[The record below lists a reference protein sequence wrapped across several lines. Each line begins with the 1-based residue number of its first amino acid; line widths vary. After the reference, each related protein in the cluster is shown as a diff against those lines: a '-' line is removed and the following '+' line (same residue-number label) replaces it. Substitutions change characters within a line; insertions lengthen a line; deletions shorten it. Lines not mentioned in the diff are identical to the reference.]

1 MMLNVAPGN
10 SSGAGSERFYRGG
23 QADANPRDVAA
34 QMLSNAGWS
43 LWRHKWVLLLCLLL
57 VPAITWAGLKQLT
70 PLYTADA
77 SVLYEPASYNQA
89 ELQSILRPDTTTD
102 EVIATQVEV
111 VTSLRSAER
120 IVDRF
125 NLDQNPEFNYTLRP
139 KTTFDVITAGIG
151 NGVKGGIAFLIR
163 PVFPAAADQLVANTL
178 HPPTAEDVHRSVMVA
193 VQDATEARP
202 VRLSHVIMVS
212 FTSKSRTLAADVANE
227 LSNLYISDQL
237 QMKFD
242 AVRNANKWLEGQA
255 HELQQQVQAN
265 DNKIANYRAT
275 QGLTVGIVG
284 NLVTEE
290 VSRLSSN
297 LDAATN
303 DLAQAEGQVSA
314 AHGRMGSSAQAAISP
329 SVVAL
334 RAQRDQLSA
343 QMQSLM
349 AHLGPNHPTIIA
361 MRQQLSVMNS
371 EVNAETGQVLAAS
384 DAAVRAARAKVAG
397 LQEQLRDARERVA
410 SAGQAEIPLDAM
422 QREADASRNLLQTVL
437 DSIQRLA
444 QQAAI
449 ETSDARVVSAALPP
463 TEQSFPKTKVLVPA
477 SALLGLCI
485 GFLLVYL
492 LELTQS
498 KFRSGHDIRTVLG
511 LNCLAQIPQIDG
523 EKEGVS
529 GIEEYLVQKPFSLG
543 AEQVRSLRAA
553 LWLGASRPKVV
564 AIAAARPG
572 EGKTTTSICLG
583 RSASLAGE
591 RIVVVEC
598 DTRKPSFA
606 KLMGI
611 QEKTGLLEF
620 LSGTAT
626 LEDVIHTDKLTSFDY
641 IPAGIAGRSNSHSL
655 FMSENM
661 VMLLER
667 LRRDYDL
674 VVLDLPPVI
683 ALTDARIVAS
693 LAEATL
699 LCVRWQTTPRKV
711 AKHCYEMLQ
720 DAQANVV
727 GAALTRVNM
736 RAHARSG
743 HTDAEAYH
751 SRYAP
756 YYQH

>member
-10 SSGAGSERFYRGG
+10 SSGSGSDRFRRGA
-23 QADANPRDVAA
+23 QADISPRDAA
-34 QMLSNAGWS
+34 ALMLSNAAWS
-43 LWRHKWVLLLCLLL
+43 LWRHKALLLLCLLL

-70 PLYTADA
+70 PLYTAGA
-77 SVLYEPASYNQA
+77 SVLYEPASYNQQ

-102 EVIATQVEV
+102 EVITTQVQV
-111 VTSLRSAER
+111 IQGLHSAER
-120 IVDRF
+120 LADRF
-125 NLDQNPEFNYTLRP
+125 DLEQNPEFNYTLRP
-139 KTTFDVITAGIG
+139 KTAFASFRSGVVGGI
-151 NGVKGGIAFLIR
+151 KGGIAFLIR
-163 PVFPAAADQLVANTL
+163 PVFPAAADSLTANTL
-178 HPPTAEDVHRSVMVA
+178 HPPTAEDIRRSVIMTVQGAITAEA
-193 VQDATEARP
+193 VRQ
-202 VRLSHVIMVS
+202 SHVIEVS
-212 FTSKSRTLAADVANE
+212 FTSQSRTLASDVANE
-227 LSNLYISDQL
+227 LANMYISDQL
-237 QMKFD
+237 QLKFD

-255 HELQQQVQAN
+255 HELQQQVEAN
-265 DNKIANYRAT
+265 ENKIANYRTT
-275 QGLTVGIVG
+275 QGLTQGVAA

-290 VSRLSSN
+290 VSRLSQN
-297 LDAATN
+297 LSEARN
-303 DLAQAEGQVSA
+303 ELAQAEGQVSA
-314 AHGRMGSSAQAAISP
+314 VHGRQGSSAAAAISP

-334 RAQRDQLSA
+334 RAQRDAVSA
-343 QMQSLM
+343 QLQSLL
-349 AHLGPNHPTIIA
+349 AHLGPNHPTVIS
-361 MRQQLSVMNS
+361 MRQQLGVLSS

-384 DAAVRAARAKVAG
+384 DSAVRSSRAKVAG
-397 LQEQLRDARERVA
+397 LEEQLRDARERVA
-410 SAGQAEIPLDAM
+410 TAGQAEIPLEAM

-437 DSIQRLA
+437 GSIQRLA

-449 ETSDARVVSAALPP
+449 ETSDARMVSQALPP
-463 TEQSFPKTKVLVPA
+463 PEPSYPKTRPLLLA
-477 SALLGLCI
+477 AAMLGLFI

-498 KFRSGHDIRTVLG
+498 KFRSGHDINSVLG
-511 LNCLAQIPQIDG
+511 LACLAQIPQIDN
-523 EKEGVS
+523 EKEGVA

-543 AEQVRSLRAA
+543 AEQIRSLRAA
-553 LWLGASRPKVV
+553 LWLGATRPKVV

-611 QEKTGLLEF
+611 KEKTGLLEF
-620 LSGTAT
+620 LSGTAP

-641 IPAGIAGRSNSHSL
+641 IPAGVMGRSNSHSL

-699 LCVRWQTTPRKV
+699 LCVRWQTTPRAV

-751 SRYAP
+751 ARYAP

>member
-1 MMLNVAPGN
+1 MLNVAPGN
-10 SSGAGSERFYRGG
+10 TPGSGSERSFRG
-23 QADANPRDVAA
+23 ANAEPTPRDAAA
-34 QMLSNAGWS
+34 QMLSNAAWS
-43 LWRHKWVLLLCLLL
+43 LWRHKWVLLLCVLL
-57 VPAITWAGLKQLT
+57 VPSITWAGLKQIT

-77 SVLYEPASYNQA
+77 TVIYEPAQYNQQ
-89 ELQSILRPDTTTD
+89 ELQSILSRDTTTD
-102 EVIATQVEV
+102 EVISTQVQV
-111 VTSLRSAER
+111 IQNLRSAER
-120 IVDRF
+120 VVDRF
-125 NLDQNPEFNYTLRP
+125 DLEQNPEFNYTLRP
-139 KTTFDVITAGIG
+139 KTDFAAITDGI
-151 NGVKGGIAFLIR
+151 VGGIRGGLAFLIR
-163 PVFPAAADQLVANTL
+163 PIFPAAADALEVNAG
-178 HPPTAEDVHRSVMVA
+178 HPPTPEDIRHAVVMA
-193 VQDATEARP
+193 VQNAITAQS
-202 VRLSHVIMVS
+202 VRLSHVIDVS
-212 FTSKSRTLAADVANE
+212 FTSRSRTLASDVANE
-227 LSNLYISDQL
+227 LASMYIADQL
-237 QMKFD
+237 QLKFD

-255 HELQQQVQAN
+255 HELQGQVQAN
-265 DNKIANYRAT
+265 DNKIAQYRSQ
-275 QGLTVGIVG
+275 QGLTQGVAAS
-284 NLVTEE
+284 LVTEE
-290 VSRLSSN
+290 VSRLSESLVEARN
-297 LDAATN
+297 E
-303 DLAQAEGQVSA
+303 LAQAEGQVSA
-314 AHGRMGSSAQAAISP
+314 AHGKFGSSAQAAVSP

-334 RAQRDQLSA
+334 RAQRDSLSA
-343 QMQSLM
+343 QLQSLL
-349 AHLGPNHPTIIA
+349 AHLGPNHPTVIS
-361 MRQQLSVMNS
+361 MRQQLGVLSS
-371 EVNAETGQVLAAS
+371 EVNAETGQVMAAS
-384 DAAVRAARAKVAG
+384 DAAVRSARAKVAG
-397 LQEQLRDARERVA
+397 LQEQLREARERVA
-410 SAGQAEIPLDAM
+410 TAGQAEIPLEAM

-437 DSIQRLA
+437 GSMQRLQ

-449 ETSDARVVSAALPP
+449 ETSDARVVSNSLPP
-463 TEQSFPKTKVLVPA
+463 PEPSYPKTKVLVAA
-477 SALLGLCI
+477 SVLLGLCI

-511 LNCLAQIPQIDG
+511 LNCLAQIPQIDHD
-523 EKEGVS
+523 KEGVS
-529 GIEEYLVQKPFSLG
+529 GMEEYLVQKPFSLG

-564 AIAAARPG
+564 AVAAARPG

-611 QEKTGLLEF
+611 KEKTGLLEF
-620 LSGTAT
+620 LSGTAP

-641 IPAGIAGRSNSHSL
+641 IPAGVGGRSNSHSL

-683 ALTDARIVAS
+683 AMTDARIVAS

-699 LCVRWQTTPRKV
+699 LCVRWQTTPRAV

-720 DAQANVV
+720 DAGANVV

>member
-1 MMLNVAPGN
+1 MLNVAPGN
-10 SSGAGSERFYRGG
+10 TSGSGSERFYRGP
-23 QADANPRDVAA
+23 QADATPRDLAA
-34 QMLSNAGWS
+34 LMLSNAAWS

-70 PLYTADA
+70 PLYTASA
-77 SVLYEPASYNQA
+77 SVLYEPASYNQT

-102 EVIATQVEV
+102 EVISTQVQV
-111 VTSLRSAER
+111 IQGLHSAQR
-120 IVDRF
+120 LVDRF
-125 NLDQNPEFNYTLRP
+125 DLDQNPEFNYSLRP
-139 KTTFDVITAGIG
+139 KSTLSVITSGVTRGI
-151 NGVKGGIAFLIR
+151 KGGIAFLIR
-163 PVFPAAADQLVANTL
+163 PVFPAAADSLTADTS
-178 HPPTAEDVHRSVMVA
+178 HPPTAEEIHRSVVMA
-193 VQDATEARP
+193 VQDAITAQA
-202 VRLSHVIMVS
+202 VRLSHVIAVS
-212 FTSKSRTLAADVANE
+212 FTSKSRTLSADVANE
-227 LSNLYISDQL
+227 LANIYISDQL
-237 QMKFD
+237 QLKFD
-242 AVRNANKWLEGQA
+242 AVRNANKWLETQA

-265 DNKIANYRAT
+265 DNKIASYRNQ
-275 QGLTVGIVG
+275 QGLTQGVAA

-290 VSRLSSN
+290 VSRLSEN
-297 LDAATN
+297 LSAARN
-303 DLAQAEGQVSA
+303 EMAQAEGQVSA

-329 SVVAL
+329 SVIAL
-334 RAQRDQLSA
+334 RAQRDALSA
-343 QMQSLM
+343 QLQSLL
-349 AHLGPNHPTIIA
+349 AHLGPNHPTVVA
-361 MRQQLSVMNS
+361 MRQQLSVLSS

-384 DAAVRAARAKVAG
+384 DAAVRSARAKVAG

-410 SAGQAEIPLDAM
+410 TAGQAEIPLEAM
-422 QREADASRNLLQTVL
+422 TREADASRTLLQTVL

-449 ETSDARVVSAALPP
+449 ETADGRVVSAALPP
-463 TEQSFPKTKVLVPA
+463 SEQSFPKTKILVPA
-477 SALLGLCI
+477 SVLLGLFV

-529 GIEEYLVQKPFSLG
+529 GMEEYLVQKPFSLG

-591 RIVVVEC
+591 RIIVVEC

-611 QEKTGLLEF
+611 SEKSGLLEF
-620 LSGTAT
+620 LSGTAP

-641 IPAGIAGRSNSHSL
+641 IPAGVAGRSNSHAL

-667 LRRDYDL
+667 LRKDYDL

>member
-1 MMLNVAPGN
+1 MLNVTTPGP
-10 SSGAGSERFYRGG
+10 GSARPYRGG
-23 QADANPRDVAA
+23 PSDASPRDAAA
-34 QMLSNAGWS
+34 QMLSNAAWS
-43 LWRHKWVLLLCLLL
+43 LWRHKWVLLLCILL
-57 VPAITWAGLKQLT
+57 VPAIAWAALKQVT
-70 PLYTADA
+70 PLFTATA
-77 SVLYEPASYNQA
+77 SVIYEPAAYNEK
-89 ELQSILRPDTTTD
+89 ELQSILTPDTTTD
-102 EVIATQVEV
+102 EVITTQVEV
-111 VTSLRSAER
+111 IKGLHSAER
-120 IVDRF
+120 IVERFDLDR
-125 NLDQNPEFNYTLRP
+125 DPEFNGALRP
-139 KTTFDVITAGIG
+139 KATFAAISDGITGGI
-151 NGVKGGIAFLIR
+151 KGGIAFLIR
-163 PVFPAAADQLVANTL
+163 PVFPAAADSLVASAE
-178 HPPTAEDVHRSVMVA
+178 PPTAEDIRRRVVVSVQNAISAEA
-193 VQDATEARP
+193 VRQ
-202 VRLSHVIMVS
+202 SHVIDVS
-212 FTSKSRTLAADVANE
+212 FTAESPTLAADVANE
-227 LSNLYISDQL
+227 LSTLYISDQL
-237 QMKFD
+237 QLKFD
-242 AVRNANKWLEGQA
+242 AVRSANKWLEGQA

-265 DNKIANYRAT
+265 ENKIASYRT
-275 QGLTVGIVG
+275 SQGLTQGVQAG
-284 NLVTEE
+284 LATEA

-297 LDAATN
+297 LDEAN
-303 DLAQAEGQVSA
+303 NELAQAEGQVSA
-314 AHGRMGSSAQAAISP
+314 AHGRMGNSAQAAISP

-334 RAQRDQLSA
+334 RAQRDALSA
-343 QMQSLM
+343 QLQSLL
-349 AHLGPNHPTIIA
+349 AHLGPNHPTVIS
-361 MRQQLSVMNS
+361 MRQQLSVLSS
-371 EVNAETGQVLAAS
+371 EVNAETGQVFAAS
-384 DAAVRAARAKVAG
+384 EAAVRSARAKVAS

-410 SAGQAEIPLDAM
+410 TAGQAEIPLDAM
-422 QREADASRNLLQTVL
+422 TREGEASRNLLQTVL
-437 DSIQRLA
+437 DSMQRLS

-449 ETSDARVVSAALPP
+449 ETSDARVVSAALRPGEP
-463 TEQSFPKTKVLVPA
+463 SYPKTKILLPA
-477 SALLGLCI
+477 AVLLGFCV

-498 KFRSGHDIRTVLG
+498 KFRSGYDIRNVLG
-511 LNCLAQIPQIDG
+511 LNCLAQIPQIDQ
-523 EKEGVS
+523 EKEGVA
-529 GIEEYLVQKPFSLG
+529 GMEEYLVQKPFSLG

-611 QEKTGLLEF
+611 KEKTGLLEF
-620 LSGTAT
+620 LSGTAP
-626 LEDVIHTDKLTSFDY
+626 LEDVIHTDKLTSFDF

-683 ALTDARIVAS
+683 AMTDARIVSS

-699 LCVRWQTTPRKV
+699 LCVRWQTTPRAV

-720 DAQANVV
+720 DAGANVV
-727 GAALTRVNM
+727 GAALTRVTM
-736 RAHARSG
+736 RAHAKSG

>member
-1 MMLNVAPGN
+1 MMLNVAPGTTPG
-10 SSGAGSERFYRGG
+10 SGSERFYRG
-23 QADANPRDVAA
+23 ASTETNPRDAAA
-34 QMLSNAGWS
+34 QLLSNAAWS
-43 LWRHKWVLLLCLLL
+43 LWRHKAVLLLCIVL

-70 PLYTADA
+70 PLYTSSA
-77 SVLYEPASYNQA
+77 SVIYEPASYNEA
-89 ELQSILRPDTTTD
+89 ALKSILTPDTTTD
-102 EVIATQVEV
+102 EVIASQVEV
-111 VTSLRSAER
+111 IQNLHSAER

-125 NLDQNPEFNYTLRP
+125 DLDKDAEFNYSLRP
-139 KTTFDVITAGIG
+139 KSTLASITSGIIG
-151 NGVKGGIAFLIR
+151 GIKGGIAFLIR
-163 PVFPAAADQLVANTL
+163 PIFPAAADSLAADTD
-178 HPPTAEDVHRSVMVA
+178 HAATPDDIHRAVVLA
-193 VQDATEARP
+193 VQDRITAEAIRQ
-202 VRLSHVIMVS
+202 SHVIDVS
-212 FTSKSRTLAADVANE
+212 FTSKSRTLASDVANE
-227 LSNLYISDQL
+227 LANLYISDQL
-237 QMKFD
+237 ELKFD
-242 AVRNANKWLEGQA
+242 AVKNANKWLETQA
-255 HELQQQVQAN
+255 RELQQQVQTN
-265 DNKIANYRAT
+265 DNKIAAYRSR
-275 QGLTVGIVG
+275 QGLTQGVVAG
-284 NLVTEE
+284 LATEE

-297 LDAATN
+297 LDQANN
-303 DLAQAEGQVSA
+303 DLAQAAGPGRA
-314 AHGRMGSSAQAAISP
+314 APGPRGRSPQPPPAPPGGPRRAPRDGLAAQ
-329 SVVAL
+329 L
-334 RAQRDQLSA
+334 
-343 QMQSLM
+343 QSLM
-349 AHLGPNHPTIIA
+349 SHLGPNHPTVVS
-361 MRQQLSVMNS
+361 MRQQLGVLSS
-371 EVNAETGQVLAAS
+371 EVNAETGQVMAAS
-384 DAAVRAARAKVAG
+384 DAAVRSARAKVSS

-410 SAGQAEIPLDAM
+410 TASQAEIPLDAM

-437 DSIQRLA
+437 DSMQRLA

-449 ETSDARVVSAALPP
+449 ETSDARVVSGALPSP
-463 TEQSFPKTKVLVPA
+463 EPSFPKMKLLVPA
-477 SALLGLCI
+477 SVLLGLCI

-492 LELTQS
+492 IELTQS

-511 LNCLAQIPQIDG
+511 LNCLAQIPQIEA

-606 KLMGI
+606 KLMNI
-611 QEKTGLLEF
+611 KEKVGLLEF
-620 LSGTAT
+620 LSGTAP

-699 LCVRWQTTPRKV
+699 LCVRWQTTPRAV

-720 DAQANVV
+720 DAGANVV

>member
-1 MMLNVAPGN
+1 MLNVAPG
-10 SSGAGSERFYRGG
+10 STPGSGSDRFYRAG
-23 QADANPRDVAA
+23 AVEANPRDAA
-34 QMLSNAGWS
+34 AAMLSGAAWS
-43 LWRHKWVLLLCLLL
+43 LWRHKAVLILCILL

-70 PLYTADA
+70 PLYTSTS
-77 SVLYEPASYNQA
+77 SVIYEPATYSTDS
-89 ELQSILRPDTTTD
+89 LKSILTPDTTTD
-102 EVIATQVEV
+102 EVIASQVEV
-111 VTSLRSAER
+111 IQNLHSAER
-120 IVDRF
+120 IVNRF
-125 NLDQNPEFNYTLRP
+125 DLDKDPEFNYTLRP
-139 KTTFDVITAGIG
+139 KSTFAQIEDGVLGGIE
-151 NGVKGGIAFLIR
+151 GGIAFLIR
-163 PVFPAAADQLVANTL
+163 PVFPVAADSLTAGTE
-178 HPPTAEDVHRSVMVA
+178 HAPSAEDVHRSVVLA
-193 VQDATEARP
+193 VQGRIAATSVAQ
-202 VRLSHVIMVS
+202 SHVIEVS
-212 FTSKSRTLAADVANE
+212 FTSRSRTLAANVAND

-237 QMKFD
+237 ELKFD
-242 AVRNANKWLEGQA
+242 AVKTANKWLEGQA
-255 HELQQQVQAN
+255 RELQQEVQAKA
-265 DNKIANYRAT
+265 DKIAAYRQRKNLT
-275 QGLTVGIVG
+275 QGVVAGLS
-284 NLVTEE
+284 TEE
-290 VSRLSSN
+290 VSRLSAN
-297 LDAATN
+297 LDEAN
-303 DLAQAEGQVSA
+303 NELAQAEAQVSA
-314 AHGRMGSSAQAAISP
+314 AHGRRGTSAQAAVSP

-334 RAQRDQLSA
+334 RSQRDSVAAQL
-343 QMQSLM
+343 QSLL
-349 AHLGPNHPTIIA
+349 ATLGPNHPTVIS
-361 MRQQLSVMNS
+361 MRKQLAVLNS
-371 EVNAETGQVLAAS
+371 EIGAETGQVMAAS
-384 DAAVRAARAKVAG
+384 SAAVRAARAKVDS
-397 LQEQLRDARERVA
+397 LEQQLRDAREQVA
-410 SAGQAEIPLDAM
+410 TASQAEIPLDAM
-422 QREADASRNLLQTVL
+422 QREADASRTLLQTVL

-449 ETSDARVVSAALPP
+449 ETADARVVSAALPASEP
-463 TEQSFPKTKVLVPA
+463 SFPKMKLLVPA
-477 SALLGLCI
+477 SVILGVCI

-498 KFRSGHDIRTVLG
+498 KFRSGHDIRSVLG
-511 LNCLAQIPQIDG
+511 LNCLAQIPQIDSD
-523 EKEGVS
+523 KEGVS

-606 KLMGI
+606 KLMNI
-611 QEKTGLLEF
+611 TEKTGLLEF
-620 LSGTAT
+620 LSGTAP

-699 LCVRWQTTPRKV
+699 LCVRWQTTPRAV

-720 DAQANVV
+720 DAGANVV

>member
-1 MMLNVAPGN
+1 MLNVAPGN
-10 SSGAGSERFYRGG
+10 TPGSGSERSYRG
-23 QADANPRDVAA
+23 ANAEPTPRDAAA
-34 QMLSNAGWS
+34 QMLSNAAWS
-43 LWRHKWVLLLCLLL
+43 LWRHKWVLLLCVLL
-57 VPAITWAGLKQLT
+57 VPSITWAGLKQIT

-77 SVLYEPASYNQA
+77 TVIYEPAQYNQQ
-89 ELQSILRPDTTTD
+89 ELQSILSRDTTTD
-102 EVIATQVEV
+102 EVISTQVQV
-111 VTSLRSAER
+111 IQNLHSAER
-120 IVDRF
+120 VVDRF
-125 NLDQNPEFNYTLRP
+125 DLEQNPEFNYTLRP
-139 KTTFDVITAGIG
+139 KTDFAAITDGIVG
-151 NGVKGGIAFLIR
+151 GVRGGLAFLIR
-163 PVFPAAADQLVANTL
+163 PIFPAAADSLEVNAGR
-178 HPPTAEDVHRSVMVA
+178 PPTPEDIRHSVVMA
-193 VQDATEARP
+193 VQSAITAQS
-202 VRLSHVIMVS
+202 VRLSHVIDVS
-212 FTSKSRTLAADVANE
+212 FTSRSRTLASDVANE
-227 LSNLYISDQL
+227 LASMYIADQL
-237 QMKFD
+237 QLKFD

-255 HELQQQVQAN
+255 HELQGQVLAN
-265 DNKIANYRAT
+265 DNKIAQYRSQ
-275 QGLTVGIVG
+275 QGLTQGVAA

-290 VSRLSSN
+290 VSRLSDN
-297 LDAATN
+297 LVEARN
-303 DLAQAEGQVSA
+303 ELAQAEGQVSA
-314 AHGRMGSSAQAAISP
+314 AHGKFGSSAQAAVSP

-334 RAQRDQLSA
+334 RAQRDSLSA
-343 QMQSLM
+343 QLQSLL
-349 AHLGPNHPTIIA
+349 AHLGPNHPTVIS
-361 MRQQLSVMNS
+361 MRQQLSVLSS
-371 EVNAETGQVLAAS
+371 EVNAETGQVMAAS
-384 DAAVRAARAKVAG
+384 DAAVRSARAKVAG

-410 SAGQAEIPLDAM
+410 TAGQAEIPLEAM

-437 DSIQRLA
+437 GSMQRLQ

-449 ETSDARVVSAALPP
+449 ETSDARVVSNSLPP
-463 TEQSFPKTKVLVPA
+463 PEPSYPKTKVLVAA
-477 SALLGLCI
+477 SVLLGLCI

-511 LNCLAQIPQIDG
+511 LNCLAQIPQIDHD
-523 EKEGVS
+523 KEGVS
-529 GIEEYLVQKPFSLG
+529 GMEEYLVQKPFSLG

-564 AIAAARPG
+564 AVAAARPG

-611 QEKTGLLEF
+611 KEKTGLLEF
-620 LSGTAT
+620 LSGTAP

-641 IPAGIAGRSNSHSL
+641 IPAGVGGRSNSHSL

-683 ALTDARIVAS
+683 AMTDARIVAS
-693 LAEATL
+693 LAESTL
-699 LCVRWQTTPRKV
+699 LCVRWQTTPRAV

-720 DAQANVV
+720 DAGANVV

>member
-1 MMLNVAPGN
+1 MLNVAPGN
-10 SSGAGSERFYRGG
+10 TPGSGSERSYRG
-23 QADANPRDVAA
+23 ANAEPTPRDAA
-34 QMLSNAGWS
+34 ALMLSNAAWS
-43 LWRHKWVLLLCLLL
+43 LWRHKWVLLLCVLL
-57 VPAITWAGLKQLT
+57 VPSITWAGLKQIT

-77 SVLYEPASYNQA
+77 TVIYEPAQYNQQ
-89 ELQSILRPDTTTD
+89 ELQSILSRDTTTD
-102 EVIATQVEV
+102 EVISTQVQV
-111 VTSLRSAER
+111 IQNLHSAER

-125 NLDQNPEFNYTLRP
+125 DLEQNPEFNYTLRP
-139 KTTFDVITAGIG
+139 KTDFAAITDGIVG
-151 NGVKGGIAFLIR
+151 GVRGGLAFLIR
-163 PVFPAAADQLVANTL
+163 PIFPAAADALEVNAGR
-178 HPPTAEDVHRSVMVA
+178 PPTPEDIRHAVVMT
-193 VQDATEARP
+193 VQSAITAQS
-202 VRLSHVIMVS
+202 VRLSHVIDVS
-212 FTSKSRTLAADVANE
+212 FTSRSRTLASDVANE
-227 LSNLYISDQL
+227 LASMYISDQL
-237 QMKFD
+237 QLKFD

-255 HELQQQVQAN
+255 HELQGQVQAN
-265 DNKIANYRAT
+265 DNKIAQYRSQ
-275 QGLTVGIVG
+275 QGLTQGVAA

-290 VSRLSSN
+290 VSRLSDN
-297 LDAATN
+297 LVEARN
-303 DLAQAEGQVSA
+303 ELAQAEGQVSA
-314 AHGRMGSSAQAAISP
+314 AHGKFGSSAQAAVSP

-334 RAQRDQLSA
+334 RAQRDSLSA
-343 QMQSLM
+343 QLQSLL
-349 AHLGPNHPTIIA
+349 AHLGPNHPTVIS
-361 MRQQLSVMNS
+361 MRQQLSVLSS
-371 EVNAETGQVLAAS
+371 EVNAETGQVMAAS
-384 DAAVRAARAKVAG
+384 DAAVRSARAKVAG

-410 SAGQAEIPLDAM
+410 TAGQAEIPLEAM

-437 DSIQRLA
+437 GSMQRLQ

-449 ETSDARVVSAALPP
+449 ETSDARVVSNSLPP
-463 TEQSFPKTKVLVPA
+463 PEPSYPKTKVLVAA
-477 SALLGLCI
+477 SVLLGLCI

-511 LNCLAQIPQIDG
+511 LNCLAQIPQIDHD
-523 EKEGVS
+523 KEGVS
-529 GIEEYLVQKPFSLG
+529 GMEEYLVQKPFSLG

-564 AIAAARPG
+564 AVAAARPG

-611 QEKTGLLEF
+611 KEKTGLLEF
-620 LSGTAT
+620 LSGTAP

-641 IPAGIAGRSNSHSL
+641 IPAGVGGRSNSHSL

-683 ALTDARIVAS
+683 AMTDARIVAS
-693 LAEATL
+693 LAESTL
-699 LCVRWQTTPRKV
+699 LCVRWQTTPRAV
-711 AKHCYEMLQ
+711 AKHCHEMLQ
-720 DAQANVV
+720 DAGANVV

>member
-1 MMLNVAPGN
+1 MMLNVAPGTPPG
-10 SSGAGSERFYRGG
+10 SGSDRFYRGG
-23 QADANPRDVAA
+23 PAEATPRDAA
-34 QMLSNAGWS
+34 ALMLSNAAWS
-43 LWRHKWVLLLCLLL
+43 VWRHKAVLLLCIVL

-70 PLYTADA
+70 PLYTSTA
-77 SVLYEPASYNQA
+77 SLIYEPASYNEA
-89 ELQSILRPDTTTD
+89 ALKSILTPDTTTD
-102 EVIATQVEV
+102 EVIASQVEV
-111 VTSLRSAER
+111 VQNLHSAER

-125 NLDQNPEFNYTLRP
+125 DLDKDPEFNYALRP
-139 KTTFDVITAGIG
+139 KSSFSEVVDGVIGGI
-151 NGVKGGIAFLIR
+151 KGGIAFLIR
-163 PVFPAAADQLVANTL
+163 PVFPAAADSLVANDI
-178 HPPTAEDVHRSVMVA
+178 HPPTAQDIHRSVVLAAQGRIVA
-193 VQDATEARP
+193 ES
-202 VRLSHVIMVS
+202 VRQSHVIDVS
-212 FTSKSRTLAADVANE
+212 FTSKSRTLASDVANE
-227 LSNLYISDQL
+227 LANLYISDQL
-237 QMKFD
+237 ELKFD
-242 AVRNANKWLEGQA
+242 AVKSANKWLEA
-255 HELQQQVQAN
+255 RARELQQDVQAN
-265 DNKIANYRAT
+265 DNKIAAYRSREGLT
-275 QGLTVGIVG
+275 QGVVA
-284 NLVTEE
+284 NLATEE

-297 LDAATN
+297 LDEAN
-303 DLAQAEGQVSA
+303 NELAQAEGQVSA
-314 AHGRMGSSAQAAISP
+314 AHGRLGNSAQAAVSP

-334 RAQRDQLSA
+334 RQQRDEVSA
-343 QMQSLM
+343 QLQALL
-349 AHLGPNHPTIIA
+349 AHLGPNHPTVLA
-361 MRQQLSVMNS
+361 MRKQLSVLNG
-371 EVNAETGQVLAAS
+371 EVGAETGQVLAAS
-384 DAAVRAARAKVAG
+384 SAAVRSARAKVSSIE
-397 LQEQLRDARERVA
+397 EQLRDARERVA
-410 SAGQAEIPLDAM
+410 TASKAEIPLEAM
-422 QREADASRNLLQTVL
+422 QREADASRSLLQTVL

-449 ETSDARVVSAALPP
+449 ETPDARIVSDALPSSEP
-463 TEQSFPKTKVLVPA
+463 SFPKIKLLVPA
-477 SALLGLCI
+477 SVLLGLCI

-498 KFRSGHDIRTVLG
+498 KFRSGHDIRSVLG
-511 LNCLAQIPQIDG
+511 LNCLAQIPQIDAD
-523 EKEGVS
+523 KEGVS

-564 AIAAARPG
+564 AVAAARPG

-606 KLMGI
+606 KLMNI
-611 QEKTGLLEF
+611 KEKVGLLEF
-620 LSGTAT
+620 LSGTAP

-699 LCVRWQTTPRKV
+699 LCVRWQTTPRAV

-720 DAQANVV
+720 DAGANVV

>member
-1 MMLNVAPGN
+1 MLNVAPG
-10 SSGAGSERFYRGG
+10 STPGSGSERSFRG
-23 QADANPRDVAA
+23 ANAEPTPRDAAA
-34 QMLSNAGWS
+34 QMLSNAAWS
-43 LWRHKWVLLLCLLL
+43 LWRHKWVLVLCLLL
-57 VPAITWAGLKQLT
+57 VPAITWAALKQIT

-77 SVLYEPASYNQA
+77 TVIYEPAQYNQQ
-89 ELQSILRPDTTTD
+89 ELQSILSRDTTTD
-102 EVIATQVEV
+102 EVISTQVQV
-111 VTSLRSAER
+111 IQNLRSAER
-120 IVDRF
+120 VVERF
-125 NLDQNPEFNYTLRP
+125 DLEQNPEFNYTLRP
-139 KTTFDVITAGIG
+139 KSDFAAITDGI
-151 NGVKGGIAFLIR
+151 VGGIRGGLAFLIR
-163 PVFPAAADQLVANTL
+163 PIFPAAADALEVNAGR
-178 HPPTAEDVHRSVMVA
+178 PPTAEDVRHSVVMA
-193 VQDATEARP
+193 VQSAITAQS
-202 VRLSHVIMVS
+202 VRLSHVIDVS
-212 FTSKSRTLAADVANE
+212 FTSRSRTLASDVANE
-227 LSNLYISDQL
+227 LANMYIADQL
-237 QMKFD
+237 QLKFD

-255 HELQQQVQAN
+255 HELQNQVQAN
-265 DNKIANYRAT
+265 DNKIAQYRSQ
-275 QGLTVGIVG
+275 QGLTQGVAA

-290 VSRLSSN
+290 VSRLSDN
-297 LDAATN
+297 LVEARN
-303 DLAQAEGQVSA
+303 ELAQAEGQVSA
-314 AHGRMGSSAQAAISP
+314 AHGKFGSSAQAAVSP

-334 RAQRDQLSA
+334 RAQRDSLSA
-343 QMQSLM
+343 QLQSLL
-349 AHLGPNHPTIIA
+349 AHLGPNHPTVIS
-361 MRQQLSVMNS
+361 MRQQLGVLSS
-371 EVNAETGQVLAAS
+371 EVNAETGQVMAAS
-384 DAAVRAARAKVAG
+384 DAAVRSARAKVIG
-397 LQEQLRDARERVA
+397 LQEQLQEARGRVA
-410 SAGQAEIPLDAM
+410 TAGQAEIPLEAM

-437 DSIQRLA
+437 GSMQRLQ

-449 ETSDARVVSAALPP
+449 ETSDARVVSSSLPP
-463 TEQSFPKTKVLVPA
+463 PEPSYPKTKVLVAA
-477 SALLGLCI
+477 STLLGLCI

-498 KFRSGHDIRTVLG
+498 KFRSGHDIRSVLG
-511 LNCLAQIPQIDG
+511 LNCLAQIPQIDHD
-523 EKEGVS
+523 KEGVS
-529 GIEEYLVQKPFSLG
+529 GMEEYLVQKPFSLG

-564 AIAAARPG
+564 AVAAARPG

-611 QEKTGLLEF
+611 KEKTGLLEF
-620 LSGTAT
+620 LSGTAP

-641 IPAGIAGRSNSHSL
+641 IPAGVGGRSNSHSL

-683 ALTDARIVAS
+683 AMTDARIVAS
-693 LAEATL
+693 LAESTL
-699 LCVRWQTTPRKV
+699 LCVRWQTTPRAV

-720 DAQANVV
+720 DAGANVV

>member
-1 MMLNVAPGN
+1 MLNVAPGN
-10 SSGAGSERFYRGG
+10 TPGSGSERSYRG
-23 QADANPRDVAA
+23 ANAEPTPRDAAA
-34 QMLSNAGWS
+34 QMLSNAAWS

-57 VPAITWAGLKQLT
+57 VPSITWAGLKQIT

-77 SVLYEPASYNQA
+77 TVIYEPAQYNQQ
-89 ELQSILRPDTTTD
+89 ELQSILSRDTTTD
-102 EVIATQVEV
+102 EVISTQVQV
-111 VTSLRSAER
+111 IQNLHSAER

-125 NLDQNPEFNYTLRP
+125 DLEQNPEFNYTLRP
-139 KTTFDVITAGIG
+139 KTDFAAITDGI
-151 NGVKGGIAFLIR
+151 VGGIRGGLAFLIR
-163 PVFPAAADQLVANTL
+163 PIFPAAADSLEVNAGR
-178 HPPTAEDVHRSVMVA
+178 PPTPEDIRHAVVMT
-193 VQDATEARP
+193 VQGAITAQS
-202 VRLSHVIMVS
+202 VRLSHVIDVS
-212 FTSKSRTLAADVANE
+212 FTSRSRTLASDVANE
-227 LSNLYISDQL
+227 LASMYIADQL
-237 QMKFD
+237 QLKFD

-255 HELQQQVQAN
+255 HELQGQVQAN
-265 DNKIANYRAT
+265 DNKIAQYRSQ
-275 QGLTVGIVG
+275 QGLTQGVAA

-290 VSRLSSN
+290 VSRLSDN
-297 LDAATN
+297 LVEARN
-303 DLAQAEGQVSA
+303 ELAQAEGQVSA
-314 AHGRMGSSAQAAISP
+314 AHGRFGSSAQAAVSP

-334 RAQRDQLSA
+334 RAQRDSLSA
-343 QMQSLM
+343 QLQSLL
-349 AHLGPNHPTIIA
+349 AHLGPNHPTVIS
-361 MRQQLSVMNS
+361 MRQQLSVLSS
-371 EVNAETGQVLAAS
+371 EVNAETGQVMAAS
-384 DAAVRAARAKVAG
+384 DAAVRSARAKVAG
-397 LQEQLRDARERVA
+397 LQEQLQEARVRVA
-410 SAGQAEIPLDAM
+410 SAGQAEIPLEAM

-437 DSIQRLA
+437 GSMQRLQ

-449 ETSDARVVSAALPP
+449 ETSDARVVSNSLPP
-463 TEQSFPKTKVLVPA
+463 PEPSFPKTKVLVAA
-477 SALLGLCI
+477 SVLLGLCI

-498 KFRSGHDIRTVLG
+498 KFRSGHDIRSVLG
-511 LNCLAQIPQIDG
+511 LNCLAQIPQIDHD
-523 EKEGVS
+523 KEGVS
-529 GIEEYLVQKPFSLG
+529 GMEEYLVQKPFSLG

-611 QEKTGLLEF
+611 KEKTGLLEF
-620 LSGTAT
+620 LSGTAP

-641 IPAGIAGRSNSHSL
+641 IPAGVGGRSNSHSL

-683 ALTDARIVAS
+683 AMTDARIVAS
-693 LAEATL
+693 LAESTL
-699 LCVRWQTTPRKV
+699 LCVRWQTTPRAV

-720 DAQANVV
+720 DAGANVV

>member
-1 MMLNVAPGN
+1 MLNVAPGN
-10 SSGAGSERFYRGG
+10 TPGSGSERSYRG
-23 QADANPRDVAA
+23 ATAEPTPRDAAA
-34 QMLSNAGWS
+34 QMLSNAAWS

-57 VPAITWAGLKQLT
+57 VPSITWAGLKQIT

-77 SVLYEPASYNQA
+77 TVIYEPAQYNQQ
-89 ELQSILRPDTTTD
+89 ELQSILSRDSTTD
-102 EVIATQVEV
+102 EVISTQVQV
-111 VTSLRSAER
+111 MQNLHSAER

-125 NLDQNPEFNYTLRP
+125 DLEQNPEFNYTLRP
-139 KTTFDVITAGIG
+139 KTDFAAITDGI
-151 NGVKGGIAFLIR
+151 VGGLRGGLAFLIR
-163 PVFPAAADQLVANTL
+163 PVFPAAADSLEVNAG
-178 HPPTAEDVHRSVMVA
+178 HPPTPEDIRHSVVMA
-193 VQDATEARP
+193 VQAAITAQS
-202 VRLSHVIMVS
+202 VRLSHVIDVS
-212 FTSKSRTLAADVANE
+212 FTSRSPTLASDVANE
-227 LSNLYISDQL
+227 LASMYIADQL
-237 QMKFD
+237 QLKFD

-255 HELQQQVQAN
+255 HELQGQVQAN
-265 DNKIANYRAT
+265 DNKIAQYRSQ
-275 QGLTVGIVG
+275 QGLTQGVAA

-290 VSRLSSN
+290 VSRLSDN
-297 LDAATN
+297 LVEARN
-303 DLAQAEGQVSA
+303 ELAQAEGQVSA
-314 AHGRMGSSAQAAISP
+314 AHGRFGSSAQAAVSP

-334 RAQRDQLSA
+334 RAQRDALSA
-343 QMQSLM
+343 QLQSLL
-349 AHLGPNHPTIIA
+349 AHLGPNHPTVIS
-361 MRQQLSVMNS
+361 MRQQLSVLSS
-371 EVNAETGQVLAAS
+371 EVNAETGQVMAAS
-384 DAAVRAARAKVAG
+384 DAAVRSARAKVAG
-397 LQEQLRDARERVA
+397 LSEQLRDARERVA
-410 SAGQAEIPLDAM
+410 TAGQAEIPLEAM

-437 DSIQRLA
+437 GSMQRLQ

-449 ETSDARVVSAALPP
+449 ETSDARVVSDSLPP
-463 TEQSFPKTKVLVPA
+463 PEASYPKTKLLVAA
-477 SALLGLCI
+477 SVLLGLCI

-511 LNCLAQIPQIDG
+511 LNCLAQIPQIDHD
-523 EKEGVS
+523 KEGVS
-529 GIEEYLVQKPFSLG
+529 GMEEYLVQKPFSLG

-611 QEKTGLLEF
+611 KEKTGLLEF
-620 LSGTAT
+620 LSGTAP

-641 IPAGIAGRSNSHSL
+641 IPAGVGGRSNSHSL

-683 ALTDARIVAS
+683 AMTDARIVAS
-693 LAEATL
+693 LAESTL
-699 LCVRWQTTPRKV
+699 LCVRWQTTPRAV

-720 DAQANVV
+720 DAGANVV

>member
-1 MMLNVAPGN
+1 MLNVAPG
-10 SSGAGSERFYRGG
+10 STPGSGSERSFRG
-23 QADANPRDVAA
+23 ANAEPTPRDAAA
-34 QMLSNAGWS
+34 QMLSNAAWS
-43 LWRHKWVLLLCLLL
+43 LWRHKWVLVLCLLL
-57 VPAITWAGLKQLT
+57 VPAITWAALKQIT

-77 SVLYEPASYNQA
+77 TVIYEPAQYNQQ
-89 ELQSILRPDTTTD
+89 ELQSILSRDTTTD
-102 EVIATQVEV
+102 EVISTQVQV
-111 VTSLRSAER
+111 IQNLRSAER
-120 IVDRF
+120 VVERF
-125 NLDQNPEFNYTLRP
+125 DLEQNPEFNYTLRP
-139 KTTFDVITAGIG
+139 KSDFAAITDGI
-151 NGVKGGIAFLIR
+151 VGGIRGGLAFLIR
-163 PVFPAAADQLVANTL
+163 PIFPAAADALEVNAGR
-178 HPPTAEDVHRSVMVA
+178 PPTAEDVRHSVVMA
-193 VQDATEARP
+193 VQSAITAQS
-202 VRLSHVIMVS
+202 VRLSHVIDVS
-212 FTSKSRTLAADVANE
+212 FTSRSRTLASDVANE
-227 LSNLYISDQL
+227 LANMYIADQL
-237 QMKFD
+237 QLKFD

-255 HELQQQVQAN
+255 HELQNQVQAN
-265 DNKIANYRAT
+265 DNKIAQYRSQ
-275 QGLTVGIVG
+275 QGLTQGVAA

-290 VSRLSSN
+290 VSRLSDN
-297 LDAATN
+297 LVEARN
-303 DLAQAEGQVSA
+303 ELAQAEGQVSA
-314 AHGRMGSSAQAAISP
+314 AHGKFGSSAQAAVSP

-334 RAQRDQLSA
+334 RAPRASLSPPL
-343 QMQSLM
+343 QSLL
-349 AHLGPNHPTIIA
+349 AHLGPNHPTVIS
-361 MRQQLSVMNS
+361 MRQQLGVLSS
-371 EVNAETGQVLAAS
+371 EVNAETGQVMAAS
-384 DAAVRAARAKVAG
+384 DAAVRSARAKVTG
-397 LQEQLRDARERVA
+397 LQEQLQEARGRVA
-410 SAGQAEIPLDAM
+410 TAGQAEIPLEAM

-437 DSIQRLA
+437 GSMQRLQ

-449 ETSDARVVSAALPP
+449 ETSDARVVSSSLPP
-463 TEQSFPKTKVLVPA
+463 PEPSYPKTKVLVAA
-477 SALLGLCI
+477 STLLGLCI

-498 KFRSGHDIRTVLG
+498 KFRSGHDIRSVLG
-511 LNCLAQIPQIDG
+511 LNCLAQIPQIDHD
-523 EKEGVS
+523 KEGVS
-529 GIEEYLVQKPFSLG
+529 GMEEYLVQKPFSLG

-564 AIAAARPG
+564 AVAAARPG

-611 QEKTGLLEF
+611 KEKTGLLEF
-620 LSGTAT
+620 LSGTAP

-641 IPAGIAGRSNSHSL
+641 IPAGVGGRSNSHSL

-683 ALTDARIVAS
+683 AMTDARIVAS
-693 LAEATL
+693 LAESTL
-699 LCVRWQTTPRKV
+699 LCVRWQTTPRAV

-720 DAQANVV
+720 DAGANVV

>member
-1 MMLNVAPGN
+1 MMLNVAPGAAPG
-10 SSGAGSERFYRGG
+10 SGSDRSYRGG
-23 QADANPRDVAA
+23 LADATPRDAA
-34 QMLSNAGWS
+34 ALMLSNAAWS
-43 LWRHKWVLLLCLLL
+43 LWRHKWVLLLCILL
-57 VPAITWAGLKQLT
+57 VPAIAWAGLKQLT
-70 PLYTADA
+70 PLYTSSA
-77 SVLYEPASYNQA
+77 SVIYEPAAYNQK
-89 ELQSILRPDTTTD
+89 ELQSILTPDTTTD
-102 EVIATQVEV
+102 EVITTQVQV
-111 VTSLRSAER
+111 IQGLHSAER
-120 IVDRF
+120 IADRF
-125 NLDQNPEFNYTLRP
+125 DLDQNPEFNYSLRP
-139 KTTFDVITAGIG
+139 KTTYAAITSGIAS
-151 NGVKGGIAFLIR
+151 GVEGGIAFLIR
-163 PVFPAAADQLVANTL
+163 PVFPEAADSLVAAA
-178 HPPTAEDVHRSVMVA
+178 HPATPEDIHRSVIVA
-193 VQDATEARP
+193 VQNAITAEA
-202 VRLSHVIMVS
+202 VRQSHVIDVS

-227 LSNLYISDQL
+227 LATLYISDQL
-237 QMKFD
+237 QLKFD
-242 AVRNANKWLEGQA
+242 AVRSANKWLEGQA

-265 DNKIANYRAT
+265 ENKIAQYRAS
-275 QGLTVGIVG
+275 QGLTQGVQA
-284 NLVTEE
+284 NLATEA

-297 LDAATN
+297 LDQAN
-303 DLAQAEGQVSA
+303 NELAQAEGQVSA

-334 RAQRDQLSA
+334 RAQRDTLSA
-343 QMQSLM
+343 QLQSLM
-349 AHLGPNHPTIIA
+349 SHLGPNHPTVIS
-361 MRQQLSVMNS
+361 MRQQLSVLSS
-371 EVNAETGQVLAAS
+371 EVNAETGQVMAAS

-410 SAGQAEIPLDAM
+410 TAGQAEIPLDAM
-422 QREADASRNLLQTVL
+422 QREGDASRNLLQTVL
-437 DSIQRLA
+437 DSMQRLA

-449 ETSDARVVSAALPP
+449 ETSDARVVSAALPMSEP
-463 TEQSFPKTKVLVPA
+463 SYPKTKVLMPA
-477 SALLGLCI
+477 AVLLGFCV

-498 KFRSGHDIRTVLG
+498 KFRSGYDIRNVLG
-511 LNCLAQIPQIDG
+511 LNCLAQIPQIDR

-543 AEQVRSLRAA
+543 AEQVRALRAA

-611 QEKTGLLEF
+611 KEKTGLLEF
-620 LSGTAT
+620 LSGTAP

-641 IPAGIAGRSNSHSL
+641 IPAGVAGRSNSHAL

-661 VMLLER
+661 VLLLER

-683 ALTDARIVAS
+683 AMTDARIVSS

-699 LCVRWQTTPRKV
+699 LCVRWQTTPRAV

-720 DAQANVV
+720 DAGANVV

>member
-1 MMLNVAPGN
+1 MLNVAPGN
-10 SSGAGSERFYRGG
+10 TPGSGSERSYRG
-23 QADANPRDVAA
+23 ANAEPTPRDAA
-34 QMLSNAGWS
+34 ALMLSNAAWS
-43 LWRHKWVLLLCLLL
+43 LWRHKWVLLLCVLL
-57 VPAITWAGLKQLT
+57 VPSITWAGLKQIT

-77 SVLYEPASYNQA
+77 TVIYEPAQYNQQ
-89 ELQSILRPDTTTD
+89 ELQSILSRDTTTD
-102 EVIATQVEV
+102 EVISTQVQV
-111 VTSLRSAER
+111 IQNLHSAER

-125 NLDQNPEFNYTLRP
+125 DLEQNPEFNYTLRP
-139 KTTFDVITAGIG
+139 KTDFAAITDGIVG
-151 NGVKGGIAFLIR
+151 GVRGGLAFLIR
-163 PVFPAAADQLVANTL
+163 PIFPAAADSLEVNAGR
-178 HPPTAEDVHRSVMVA
+178 PPTPEDIRHAVVMT
-193 VQDATEARP
+193 VQGAITAQS
-202 VRLSHVIMVS
+202 VRLSHVIDVS
-212 FTSKSRTLAADVANE
+212 FTSRSRTLASDVANE
-227 LSNLYISDQL
+227 LASMYIADQL
-237 QMKFD
+237 QLKFD

-255 HELQQQVQAN
+255 HELQGQVQAN
-265 DNKIANYRAT
+265 DNKIAQYRSQ
-275 QGLTVGIVG
+275 QGLTQGVAA

-290 VSRLSSN
+290 VSRLSDN
-297 LDAATN
+297 LVEARN
-303 DLAQAEGQVSA
+303 ELAQAEGQVSA
-314 AHGRMGSSAQAAISP
+314 AHGKFGSSAQAAVSP

-334 RAQRDQLSA
+334 RAQRDSLSA
-343 QMQSLM
+343 QLQSLL
-349 AHLGPNHPTIIA
+349 AHLGPNHPTVIS
-361 MRQQLSVMNS
+361 MRQQLSVLSS
-371 EVNAETGQVLAAS
+371 EVNAETGQVMAAS
-384 DAAVRAARAKVAG
+384 DAAVRSARAKVAG
-397 LQEQLRDARERVA
+397 LQEQLQEARVRVA
-410 SAGQAEIPLDAM
+410 SAGQAEIPLEAM

-437 DSIQRLA
+437 GSMQRLQ

-449 ETSDARVVSAALPP
+449 ETSDARVVSNSLPP
-463 TEQSFPKTKVLVPA
+463 PEPSFPKTKVLVAA
-477 SALLGLCI
+477 SVLLGLCI

-498 KFRSGHDIRTVLG
+498 KFRSGHDIRSVLG
-511 LNCLAQIPQIDG
+511 LNCLAQIPQIDHD
-523 EKEGVS
+523 KEGVS
-529 GIEEYLVQKPFSLG
+529 GMEEYLVQKPFSLG

-611 QEKTGLLEF
+611 KEKTGLLEF
-620 LSGTAT
+620 LSGTAP

-641 IPAGIAGRSNSHSL
+641 IPAGVGGRSNSHSL

-683 ALTDARIVAS
+683 AMTDARIVAS
-693 LAEATL
+693 LAESTL
-699 LCVRWQTTPRKV
+699 LCVRWQTTPRAV

-720 DAQANVV
+720 DAGANVV

>member
-1 MMLNVAPGN
+1 MLNVAPG
-10 SSGAGSERFYRGG
+10 STPGSGSERFYRGG
-23 QADANPRDVAA
+23 AANPNPSEAAA
-34 QMLSNAGWS
+34 QMLSNAAWS
-43 LWRHKWVLLLCLLL
+43 VWRHKAVLLLCLLL

-70 PLYTADA
+70 PLYMATA
-77 SVLYEPASYNQA
+77 SVIYEPASYNQEA
-89 ELQSILRPDTTTD
+89 LKSILTPDTTTD
-102 EVIATQVEV
+102 EVITSQVEV
-111 VTSLRSAER
+111 IQNLHSAER

-125 NLDQNPEFNYTLRP
+125 DLDKNPEFNYSLRP
-139 KTTFDVITAGIG
+139 KTTFSEISEGVVG
-151 NGVKGGIAFLIR
+151 GVKGGIAFLIR
-163 PVFPAAADQLVANTL
+163 PVFPAAADSLT
-178 HPPTAEDVHRSVMVA
+178 EDARGATPEDIRHSVVVA
-193 VQDATEARP
+193 VQAAITAEA
-202 VRLSHVIMVS
+202 VRQSHVIEVS
-212 FTSKSRTLAADVANE
+212 FTSKSRTLASDVANE
-227 LSNLYISDQL
+227 LANLYISDQL

-255 HELQQQVQAN
+255 RQLQQQVQAE
-265 DNKIANYRAT
+265 DNKIAGYRSQ
-275 QGLTVGIVG
+275 QGLTQGVVAG
-284 NLVTEE
+284 LATEE

-297 LDAATN
+297 LDEAN
-303 DLAQAEGQVSA
+303 NELAQAMGQVSA
-314 AHGRMGSSAQAAISP
+314 AHGRLGSSAQASISP

-334 RAQRDQLSA
+334 RAQRDALAAQL
-343 QMQSLM
+343 QSLM
-349 AHLGPNHPTIIA
+349 SHLGSNHPTVVS
-361 MRQQLSVMNS
+361 MRQQLGVLSS
-371 EVNAETGQVLAAS
+371 EVNAETGQVMAAS

-397 LQEQLRDARERVA
+397 LEAQLRDARERVA
-410 SAGQAEIPLDAM
+410 TANQAEIPLDAM

-437 DSIQRLA
+437 DSMQRLA

-449 ETSDARVVSAALPP
+449 ETSDARVVSEALPP
-463 TEQSFPKTKVLVPA
+463 AQPSFPKMKILIPA
-477 SALLGLCI
+477 AVLLGLFI
-485 GFLLVYL
+485 GFLLIYL

-498 KFRSGHDIRTVLG
+498 KFRSGHDIRSVLG
-511 LNCLAQIPQIDG
+511 LNCLAQIPQIDVSR
-523 EKEGVS
+523 EGVA

-591 RIVVVEC
+591 RIIVVEC

-606 KLMGI
+606 KLMNI
-611 QEKTGLLEF
+611 KEKTGLLEF
-620 LSGTAT
+620 LSGTAP

-641 IPAGIAGRSNSHSL
+641 IPAGIGGRSNSHSL

-661 VMLLER
+661 VLLLER

-693 LAEATL
+693 IAEATL
-699 LCVRWQTTPRKV
+699 LCVRWQTTPRAV

-720 DAQANVV
+720 DAGANVI

>member
-1 MMLNVAPGN
+1 MLNVAPG
-10 SSGAGSERFYRGG
+10 SPPGSGSERSFRGAG
-23 QADANPRDVAA
+23 AAPTPRDAA
-34 QMLSNAGWS
+34 AEMLSNAAWS

-57 VPAITWAGLKQLT
+57 VPAITWAGLKQIT

-77 SVLYEPASYNQA
+77 TVIYEPAQYNQQ
-89 ELQSILRPDTTTD
+89 ELQSILSRDTTTD
-102 EVIATQVEV
+102 EVISTQVQV
-111 VTSLRSAER
+111 IQNLHSAER
-120 IVDRF
+120 IVERF
-125 NLDQNPEFNYTLRP
+125 DLEQNPEFNYTLRP
-139 KTTFDVITAGIG
+139 KTDFAAITDGI
-151 NGVKGGIAFLIR
+151 VGGIRGGLAFLIR
-163 PVFPAAADQLVANTL
+163 PIFPVAADALEVNAG
-178 HPPTAEDVHRSVMVA
+178 HPPSPEEIRHAVVMTVQGAITAQS
-193 VQDATEARP
+193 
-202 VRLSHVIMVS
+202 VRLSHVIDVS
-212 FTSKSRTLAADVANE
+212 FTSRSRTLASDVANA
-227 LSNLYISDQL
+227 LANMYIADQL
-237 QMKFD
+237 QLKFD

-255 HELQQQVQAN
+255 HELQDQVQAN
-265 DNKIANYRAT
+265 DNKIAQYRSQ
-275 QGLTVGIVG
+275 QGLTQGVAA

-290 VSRLSSN
+290 VSRLSDN
-297 LDAATN
+297 LVEARN
-303 DLAQAEGQVSA
+303 ELAQAEGQVSA
-314 AHGRMGSSAQAAISP
+314 AHGKFGSSAQAAVSP

-334 RAQRDQLSA
+334 RAQRDSLSA
-343 QMQSLM
+343 QLQSLL
-349 AHLGPNHPTIIA
+349 AHLGPNHPTVIS
-361 MRQQLSVMNS
+361 MRQQLSVLSS
-371 EVNAETGQVLAAS
+371 EVNAETGQVMAAS
-384 DAAVRAARAKVAG
+384 DAAVRSGRAKVAG
-397 LQEQLRDARERVA
+397 LQEQLREARERVA
-410 SAGQAEIPLDAM
+410 TAGQAEIPLEAM

-437 DSIQRLA
+437 GSMQRLQ

-449 ETSDARVVSAALPP
+449 ETSDARVVSSSLPP
-463 TEQSFPKTKVLVPA
+463 PEPSYPKTKLLVAA
-477 SALLGLCI
+477 STLLGLCI

-498 KFRSGHDIRTVLG
+498 KFRSGHDIRSVLG
-511 LNCLAQIPQIDG
+511 LNCLAQIPQIDHD
-523 EKEGVS
+523 KEGVS
-529 GIEEYLVQKPFSLG
+529 GMEEYLVQKPFSLG

-564 AIAAARPG
+564 AVAAARPG

-611 QEKTGLLEF
+611 KEKTGLLEF
-620 LSGTAT
+620 LSGTAP

-641 IPAGIAGRSNSHSL
+641 IPAGVGGRSNSHSL

-683 ALTDARIVAS
+683 AMTDARIVAS
-693 LAEATL
+693 LAESTL
-699 LCVRWQTTPRKV
+699 LCVRWQTTPRAV

-720 DAQANVV
+720 DAGANVV